1 MDTVYIK
8 ASQCV
13 LVKNERVLL
22 KDILT
27 IYTNNKTLTN
37 TIGNIHLYT
46 FDTKTGG
53 QLTVSIMKIIEL
65 ILEECPDIDIDNI
78 GEPDFIVKYEVHGK
92 YDQMKKIIS
101 TIFLCFVAFIGGGYA
116 IMAYNTDIGAKE
128 LFNYLS
134 MLFLG
139 DAQKGAL
146 YLSVTYAIGLTIG
159 MITFFNHLGNKRIT
173 KDPTPL
179 EVQMRLYESD
189 VSSTIIKDMNRS
201 KESMDI

>member
-92 YDQMKKIIS
+92 YYQMKKIIS

>member
-13 LVKNERVLL
+13 LVKNKRVLL

-27 IYTNNKTLTN
+27 IYTNNKALTN

-78 GEPDFIVKYEVHGK
+78 GEPDFIVKYEVQGK
-92 YDQMKKIIS
+92 YDKFKKNIS
-101 TIFLCFVAFIGGGYA
+101 TLFLCFVAFIGGGYA

-189 VSSTIIKDMNRS
+189 VSSTIIKDMNRN

>member
-78 GEPDFIVKYEVHGK
+78 GEPDFIVKYEVQGK
-92 YDQMKKIIS
+92 YDKFKKNIS
-101 TIFLCFVAFIGGGYA
+101 TLFLCFVAFIGGGYA

-189 VSSTIIKDMNRS
+189 VSSTIIKDMNRN